1 MPITEEKLNELV
13 TRIVD
18 TVKPIRILLFGS
30 VARREASDNSDIDVL
45 VVVADGSHRRKIA
58 QQIYRNLI
66 GFGIAVDVVV
76 ATPADLQRYGN
87 SPGLV
92 YREVLRDG
100 RELYAA

>member
-1 MPITEEKLNELV
+1 MLVTDEKLKELI

-18 TVKPIRILLFGS
+18 TSHPLRIILFGS
-30 VARREASDNSDIDVL
+30 VARGETTRDSDIDVL
-45 VVVADGSHRRKIA
+45 VVVPEGIHRRKTA

-76 ATPADLQRYGN
+76 ATPYDLERYGN

-92 YREVLRDG
+92 YREALRDG

>member
-1 MPITEEKLNELV
+1 MPVTEEKLNELV

-18 TVKPIRILLFGS
+18 TVNPIRILLFGS

-45 VVVADGSHRRKIA
+45 VLVADGSHRRKIA

-66 GFGIAVDVVV
+66 GFGIAVDVIV
-76 ATPADLQRYGN
+76 ATPADLQRYG
-87 SPGLV
+87 SSAGLV